1 MSSASEPSVMS
12 SFATPNPESGH
23 ITPECVRNQD
33 PSLLIKQVLANHR
46 VGLPDALSDGV
57 SAVFVCSA
65 KTPAGE
71 ARDEHPASGRA
82 LRPADVGEESRVY
95 RRGGHDPCA
104 RHRRQHGDIQCDE
117 CGPAAFSPRAEP
129 RAAGISAFQEPAPGD
144 FAGRAWRIS
153 SLGAHLLRPPY
164 A

>member
-46 VGLPDALSDGV
+46 AGLPDALSDGV

-65 KTPAGE
+65 KTPMGE
-71 ARDEHPASGRA
+71 PRDEHPAST
-82 LRPADVGEESRVY
+82 LPLWPADVDGHSPVY
-95 RRGGHDPCA
+95 PPC
-104 RHRRQHGDIQCDE
+104 
-117 CGPAAFSPRAEP
+117 P
-129 RAAGISAFQEPAPGD
+129 PAP
-144 FAGRAWRIS
+144 F
-153 SLGAHLLRPPY
+153 P
-164 A
+164 